1 MPLRSGLTHPLKRN
15 PLITPKKTLG
25 LIAGMGELPRA
36 VASEAKKRGYNV
48 IAIALHPPADE
59 SLKPHVDSFHK
70 VHIGRFG
77 EIIKILKNSS
87 AADVVMA
94 GKVPKS
100 LLYKHKKSIVP
111 DLRAIKVL
119 FSLRDR
125 SDSTFLQAITAEL
138 EKEGMRLLKA
148 TSFTKENITPQ
159 GVLTKKQPK
168 KDQWNDIAFGWKMAK
183 GIGKLDLGQTIV
195 VKDLAVMAVEAI
207 EGTDEAILRGGKLA
221 EMGAVIVKVSKPRQ
235 DMRLDVPVVGT
246 DTLSAMKKADAKI
259 LALEAGKSIIIDK
272 EKFIKEANKAGI
284 SVVGISSEQL
294 KS

>member
-1 MPLRSGLTHPLKRN
+1 LKRN
-15 PLITPKKTLG
+15 PSITQKKILG

-36 VASEAKKRGYNV
+36 VASEAKKRGYKV
-48 IAIALHPPADE
+48 VAIALHPPADE
-59 SLKPHVDSFHK
+59 SLKPLVDNFHK

-87 AADVVMA
+87 AAEVVMA
-94 GKVPKS
+94 GKVPKT
-100 LLYKHKKSIVP
+100 LLYKHKKSIIP
-111 DLRAIKVL
+111 DLRAIKIL

-125 SDSTFLQAITAEL
+125 SDSTFLQAVTAEL
-138 EKEGMRLLKA
+138 EKEGIRLLK
-148 TSFTKENITPQ
+148 TTTFTRDNITPQ

-168 KDQWNDIAFGWKMAK
+168 KSQWNDIAFGWKMAK

-195 VKDLAVMAVEAI
+195 VKGLAVMAVEAI

-221 EMGAVIVKVSKPRQ
+221 ENDAVIVKVSKPRQ
-235 DMRLDVPVVGT
+235 DMRLDVPVVGI
-246 DTLSAMKKADAKI
+246 DTLSAMKKAEAKI

-272 EKFIKEANKAGI
+272 ERFIREADKAGI
-284 SVVGISSEQL
+284 SVVGISSEQF